1 MKTQVV
7 IIGGGPAG
15 TGLAI
20 ALHKQGIESIV
31 LEKETFPRLHVGESM
46 TGECGDSVRALGL
59 EAEMAKYHFPVKWGT
74 MVYGA
79 EGRNRF
85 FVPVMN
91 RDKDNTLFAQPTW
104 QVRRS
109 DFDNMMLS
117 VCKDQGTQVVK
128 GMAKEVLRNDKGIP
142 CGVKYKTD
150 EGEEKEIQADFVAD
164 ASGQMTFLSSRG
176 VAGERNRGNYAKQ
189 LAIFSHF
196 KGVKRPD
203 PVVDS
208 PLTVDDTMLF
218 YQKRDHWAWFIPVNQ
233 ELVSIGIVTPAE
245 YYRSSGKGKK
255 DFLLSEMQTLNP
267 ELAKRIQSAEMA
279 EDVHSVANYSYQ
291 IKNFGGHGYLCIGD
305 AHRFIDPIFSFG
317 LHFSLVESSKAAV
330 VIADYLAGNRAHLEN
345 PFEEH
350 MKYCEMGMDNLQILL
365 DSFWSYPFA
374 FSLYM
379 KDAKYRPGFI
389 DVFAGRCYLED
400 PPAGVKKLRELEV
413 EAPRKETVD

>member
-7 IIGGGPAG
+7 IVGGGPAG

-20 ALHKQGIESIV
+20 SLYKQGIESII
-31 LEKETFPRLHVGESM
+31 LEKENFPRLHVGESM
-46 TGECGDSVRALGL
+46 TGECGASVRALGL
-59 EAEMAKYHFPVKWGT
+59 EAEMAKYNFPVKWGT
-74 MVYGA
+74 MVYGT
-79 EGRNRF
+79 EGRNSF

-91 RDKDNTLFAQPTW
+91 RNQEGELFEQQTW

-109 DFDNMMLS
+109 DFDNMMLN
-117 VCKDQGTQVVK
+117 VCKGQGTQVIK
-128 GMAKEVLRNDKGIP
+128 GMAKDVLFNDRGVP

-150 EGEEKEIQADFVAD
+150 DGEEKEIHADFVAD
-164 ASGQMTFLSSRG
+164 ASGQATFLSSRG
-176 VAGERNRGNYAKQ
+176 VAGERAKGNYAKQ

-203 PVVDS
+203 PVADA
-208 PLTVDDTMLF
+208 PLTADDTILY
-218 YQKRDHWAWFIPVNQ
+218 YQKRDHWSWYIPVNQ

-245 YYRSSGKGKK
+245 YYRCSGKNKK
-255 DFLLSEMQTLNP
+255 EFLLSEMQTLNP
-267 ELAKRIQSAEMA
+267 ELTKRILDAEMV

-291 IKNFGGHGYLCIGD
+291 IKNFGGHGFLCIGD
-305 AHRFIDPIFSFG
+305 AHRFIDPIFSLG
-317 LHFSLVESSKAAV
+317 LHFSLVESSKAAIE
-330 VIADYLAGNRAHLEN
+330 IADWLSGKRTDMDS

-350 MKYCEMGMDNLQILL
+350 MKYCEMGIDNLQILL

-389 DVFAGRCYLED
+389 DLFAGRCYVED
-400 PPAGVKKLRELEV
+400 PPDCIKKLRALNV
-413 EAPRKETVD
+413 EAPREAANM